1 MRELRRKV
9 FVSLYSLFTV
19 LIVLVVGFAS
29 YQSYRSA
36 HDRMQQTL
44 TIVSKTAQGIANSTE
59 YGPWLSP
66 TEGQMPSLDD
76 LEVISEMPIC
86 LVMLDAQGE
95 IYRIYIS
102 DVVHDE
108 MVRETIYKSKWIENN
123 FIPPTKYIGNLYR
136 DHLSW
141 SYVSDRAIVVASTE
155 VLQSHLWTSLTWML
169 AFGALFET
177 LLFFVCRRAADSM
190 IAPIQQMFEKQKQFV
205 ADASHEL
212 KTPVAVILANAEAM
226 EQDHDEHW
234 LKNIEEEATRMNSLI
249 TNLLDLT
256 RSEQT
261 DPVLERVNLS
271 RLLEK
276 QSLIMEASMFE
287 KNLVLEEDIEP
298 NLMCMANSAAMQQV
312 ITILLDNAMEHS
324 DGKIMVKASK
334 KGKDI
339 QFSVS
344 NSGKPI
350 PPEDRERIF
359 ERFYRADVARNR
371 SSGRYGLGLAIAKS
385 IVDSH
390 HGRIQVSCDEGIT
403 SFVVTLKMI
412 SDINKENKNRSVDK
426 VG

>member
-9 FVSLYSLFTV
+9 FFSIYSLFTV
-19 LIVLVVGFAS
+19 LIILVVGFMS

-36 HDRMQQTL
+36 NDRMNQTL
-44 TIVSKTAQGIANSTE
+44 DIVSKATDQIANPLE
-59 YGPWLSP
+59 YGPWFSP
-66 TEGQMPSLDD
+66 SNGQSPSLDE

-86 LVMLDAQGE
+86 LVMLDGEGE
-95 IYRIYIS
+95 IYRIFVS
-102 DVVHDE
+102 SVVDDE
-108 MVRETIYKSKWIENN
+108 MVRETIYKSEMIEKYYV
-123 FIPPTKYIGNLYR
+123 PPTKYIGNLLTDR
-136 DHLSW
+136 FSW
-141 SYVSDRAIVVASTE
+141 SYVSNRAIVVASTE
-155 VLQSHLWTSLTWML
+155 TLQAHLWTSLTWL
-169 AFGALFET
+169 IIFGALFEV
-177 LLFFVCRRAADSM
+177 LLFFVCRRVADSM
-190 IAPIQQMFEKQKQFV
+190 IAPIQQTFEKQKQFV

-287 KNLVLEEDIEP
+287 KNLVLEEEIESD
-298 NLMCMANSAAMQQV
+298 LMCMANSAAIQQV

-324 DGKIMVKASK
+324 DGRIIVRANK

-350 PPEDRERIF
+350 PPQDQERIF
-359 ERFYRADVARNR
+359 ERFYRADTARNR

-385 IVDSH
+385 IVESH
-390 HGRIQVSCDEGIT
+390 HGRIQVVCNDGIT
-403 SFVVTLKMI
+403 SFIVTLKMA
-412 SDINKENKNRSVDK
+412 SESSKENKK
-426 VG
+426 

>member
-1 MRELRRKV
+1 
-9 FVSLYSLFTV
+9 
-19 LIVLVVGFAS
+19 
-29 YQSYRSA
+29 
-36 HDRMQQTL
+36 MQKRWNKIT
-44 TIVSKTAQGIANSTE
+44 N
-59 YGPWLSP
+59 
-66 TEGQMPSLDD
+66 
-76 LEVISEMPIC
+76 
-86 LVMLDAQGE
+86 
-95 IYRIYIS
+95 
-102 DVVHDE
+102 
-108 MVRETIYKSKWIENN
+108 
-123 FIPPTKYIGNLYR
+123 
-136 DHLSW
+136 
-141 SYVSDRAIVVASTE
+141 
-155 VLQSHLWTSLTWML
+155 
-169 AFGALFET
+169 
-177 LLFFVCRRAADSM
+177 
-190 IAPIQQMFEKQKQFV
+190 
-205 ADASHEL
+205 
-212 KTPVAVILANAEAM
+212 
-226 EQDHDEHW
+226 EHW

-298 NLMCMANSAAMQQV
+298 DLMCMANSAAMQQV

>member
-44 TIVSKTAQGIANSTE
+44 SIVAKAAERTITLDE
-59 YGPWLSP
+59 YGPWLNS
-66 TEGQMPSLDD
+66 TNDQTPSLDD

-86 LVMLDAQGE
+86 LVMIDGQGK
-95 IYRIYIS
+95 IYRIYVS
-102 DVVHDE
+102 NVVDDE
-108 MVRETIYKSKWIENN
+108 MVRQTIYKSEWIASNYV
-123 FIPPTKYIGNLYR
+123 PPTKYIGNLYR

-141 SYVSDRAIVVASTE
+141 SYLSDRAIVVVSTE
-155 VLQSHLWTSLTWML
+155 VLQSHLWKSLTWFVV
-169 AFGALFET
+169 FGTLFEI
-177 LLFFVCRRAADSM
+177 LLFFICRRAADSM
-190 IAPIQQMFEKQKQFV
+190 IAPIQQTFEKQKQFV

-234 LKNIEEEATRMNSLI
+234 LKNIEEEATRMNVLI

-261 DPVLERVNLS
+261 DPVLEQINLS

-298 NLMCMANSAAMQQV
+298 NLICMANSAAMQQV
-312 ITILLDNAMEHS
+312 IAILLDNAMEHS
-324 DGKIMVKASK
+324 DGKIMVKANK

-339 QFSVS
+339 QFSVA
-344 NSGKPI
+344 NTGKPI
-350 PPEDRERIF
+350 PPEERERIF
-359 ERFYRADVARNR
+359 ERFYRADAARNR

-385 IVDSH
+385 IVESH
-390 HGRIQVSCDEGIT
+390 HGRIQVSCNDGVT
-403 SFVVTLKMI
+403 SFVVTLKMAAGP
-412 SDINKENKNRSVDK
+412 NRENKK
-426 VG
+426 

>member
-1 MRELRRKV
+1 
-9 FVSLYSLFTV
+9 
-19 LIVLVVGFAS
+19 
-29 YQSYRSA
+29 
-36 HDRMQQTL
+36 
-44 TIVSKTAQGIANSTE
+44 
-59 YGPWLSP
+59 
-66 TEGQMPSLDD
+66 
-76 LEVISEMPIC
+76 
-86 LVMLDAQGE
+86 
-95 IYRIYIS
+95 
-102 DVVHDE
+102 
-108 MVRETIYKSKWIENN
+108 
-123 FIPPTKYIGNLYR
+123 
-136 DHLSW
+136 
-141 SYVSDRAIVVASTE
+141 
-155 VLQSHLWTSLTWML
+155 
-169 AFGALFET
+169 
-177 LLFFVCRRAADSM
+177 M

-298 NLMCMANSAAMQQV
+298 DLMCMANSAAMQQV

-390 HGRIQVSCDEGIT
+390 HGRIQVSCDEGNYLI
-403 SFVVTLKMI
+403 
-412 SDINKENKNRSVDK
+412 RCHA
-426 VG
+426 